1 MDIHFSRKRDTHL
14 LTLYC
19 FDPILRI
26 MGVHVFPP
34 GIMGVH
40 IFPYYLLLPSGGR
53 KRIIQSDC

>member
-26 MGVHVFPP
+26 MGVH
-34 GIMGVH
+34 

-53 KRIIQSDC
+53 KRIIESDC